1 MTDLRGDG
9 MNPEEHD
16 ARSATEPTANEPPV
30 GGRDT
35 GVELDRMS
43 RRLGERIRRVR
54 KTRILKLI
62 CLLLALGSGAL
73 PAQVAVPQVRDSA
86 GAAPKNPAPLRF
98 DQTLVGTDRLGIFPT
113 PVSDAAAASDP
124 LAVFPAQS
132 LRHRGPGVALMIV
145 GAAAVVT
152 GLLIEESLITILGA
166 GTGLVGLYLYL
177 R

>member
-9 MNPEEHD
+9 MNPKEDDGGRANE
-16 ARSATEPTANEPPV
+16 TTANEPS
-30 GGRDT
+30 
-35 GVELDRMS
+35 VEGETAAVLERMS
-43 RRLGERIRRVR
+43 RRLGERIRTVR
-54 KTRILKLI
+54 KSRVLKLI

-73 PAQVAVPQVRDSA
+73 SAQVSAPQVRDST
-86 GAAPKNPAPLRF
+86 GVAPKPAAPLRF

-113 PVSDAAAASDP
+113 PVSDAASAPDPFAVLPAA
-124 LAVFPAQS
+124 S